1 MTLAVFALTAQ
12 ESLLAV
18 WLVAL
23 GGAIGSFLNVVV
35 YRVPAGMSLIQPGS
49 HCPACK
55 HLIRWHD
62 NVPVLS
68 WIVLG
73 GRCRDCGAAI
83 SVRYLVVEAV
93 SAALFLVLGLVEG
106 LSLESAA
113 AAAIVAYHL
122 VLLCTLLA
130 AGLIEGDQ
138 ARLPWRLA
146 LPAAAVG
153 AIAPLF
159 GHYLRPVPA
168 LVAGGGPLA
177 GLIDGAAGLACGAAI
192 GLGWWR
198 LVGPARLRGLMIGPA
213 LTGLF
218 LGWQAVAVLALAV
231 MAVHAATRA
240 LAIRWRWPDRVGPGL
255 WWLAADLAWILARE
269 PLARCWPLPA

>member
-1 MTLAVFALTAQ
+1 
-12 ESLLAV
+12 
-18 WLVAL
+18 
-23 GGAIGSFLNVVV
+23 LNVVV
-35 YRVPAGMSLIQPGS
+35 YRVPAGMSLVQPGS

-55 HLIRWHD
+55 RPIRWHD

-68 WIVLG
+68 WIMLG
-73 GRCRDCGAAI
+73 GRCRDCRAAI
-83 SVRYLVVEAV
+83 SLRYPVVEAV
-93 SAALFLVLGLVEG
+93 SAALFLALGLAEG
-106 LSLESAA
+106 VSLGSPE
-113 AAAIVAYHL
+113 AAAIAAYRL

-159 GHYLRPVPA
+159 RDQLRGMPA
-168 LVAGGGPLA
+168 LVAGGGLPA
-177 GLIDGAAGLACGAAI
+177 GLVDGAAGLACGAAI
-192 GLGWWR
+192 GLAWWR
-198 LVGPARLRGLMIGPA
+198 LAGPATQRGLLIAPA

-218 LGWQAVAVLALAV
+218 LGWQAVAVLAVPVVAV
-231 MAVHAATRA
+231 RAAARA
-240 LAIRWRWPDRVGPGL
+240 LTTRRRWPDRVGPGL

-269 PLARCWPLPA
+269 PLALCWPLLP

>member
-1 MTLAVFALTAQ
+1 MPLDFSSLTA
-12 ESLLAV
+12 ETSLLAV
-18 WLVAL
+18 WLAAL

-55 HLIRWHD
+55 HPIRWHD

-106 LSLESAA
+106 LSLESAE

-153 AIAPLF
+153 AI
-159 GHYLRPVPA
+159 RKSV
-168 LVAGGGPLA
+168 V
-177 GLIDGAAGLACGAAI
+177 
-192 GLGWWR
+192 
-198 LVGPARLRGLMIGPA
+198 
-213 LTGLF
+213 
-218 LGWQAVAVLALAV
+218 
-231 MAVHAATRA
+231 
-240 LAIRWRWPDRVGPGL
+240 
-255 WWLAADLAWILARE
+255 
-269 PLARCWPLPA
+269 